1 MLPEESKDSLNTR
14 TEADARAI
22 EHLKRSVASGKHWYL
37 ALLEAIRLWKSPE
50 EDYQGRHYR
59 YLIGGEAFDW
69 LLLAERLCHEISE
82 SIPEKEKIDLLFFDQ
97 PPLELTSEEFKR
109 LIGPAKYKAYLN
121 YLYGVLA
128 EEALIAAVVDEIRK
142 ERRALG
148 YNKHDDILDKA
159 YYRIY
164 GKDQQTLLDSF
175 RKERRLRKRKSMTL
189 TEFKEFTY
197 WLFKYR
203 VKICDKSRVASDT
216 KKALTRI
223 QNEMTARRTISQL
236 RQSSQATEKAK

>member
-1 MLPEESKDSLNTR
+1 MLPEESRGDLNTR
-14 TEADARAI
+14 AEADARAI

-37 ALLEAIRLWKSPE
+37 ALLEAIRLWRSPE
-50 EDYQGRHYR
+50 EDYHGRHYR
-59 YLIGGEAFDW
+59 YLISGEAFDW
-69 LLLAERLCHEISE
+69 LLLAERLCQEISE
-82 SIPEKEKIDLLFFDQ
+82 SIPEKERIDLLFFDQ
-97 PPLELTSEEFKR
+97 PPLKLTSEEFKR

-128 EEALIAAVVDEIRK
+128 EEALISAVVDEIRK

-148 YNKHDDILDKA
+148 SNKHDDILDKA
-159 YYRIY
+159 YYQIY

-175 RKERRLRKRKSMTL
+175 RKERRLPKRKSMTL

-203 VKICDKSRVASDT
+203 VKICDKSRLASDT
-216 KKALTRI
+216 KKALTKI
-223 QNEMTARRTISQL
+223 QNEMAARKIISQL
-236 RQSSQATEKAK
+236 RGSSKATNEAK

>member
-1 MLPEESKDSLNTR
+1 MVFEESKDSSNTR
-14 TEADARAI
+14 TEADARTI

-37 ALLEAIRLWKSPE
+37 AVLEAIRLWKSPE
-50 EDYQGRHYR
+50 ENYQGRHYR
-59 YLIGGEAFDW
+59 YLINGEAFDW

-82 SIPEKEKIDLLFFDQ
+82 FIPEKEKIDLLFFHQ
-97 PPLELTSEEFKR
+97 PPVELSSEEFKR

-128 EEALIAAVVDEIRK
+128 EEALIAAVVDEVRK

-148 YNKHDDILDKA
+148 YNRQDDIHDKA

-175 RKERRLRKRKSMTL
+175 RKEKRLPKRKSMTL

-203 VKICDKSRVASDT
+203 LKICDKSRVASDT
-216 KKALTRI
+216 RKALTRI
-223 QNEMTARRTISQL
+223 QNEMAARSMISQL
-236 RQSSQATEKAK
+236 RQSSRATDEAK